1 MCTYVFIFMRVH
13 EYGMHVEARGQL
25 LVSDLSFLFFSFFCL
40 FEIMTLTGLELTI

>member
-25 LVSDLSFLFFSFFCL
+25 LVSDLSFLFFFCL
-40 FEIMTLTGLELTI
+40 FEFMTLTGLELTI